1 MSTEHIITVV
11 AEADLEELLPLLRG
25 YCEFYAVDPTDEALL
40 AVSRALIA
48 DPEREGVQL
57 IARDPEGNAVGFAT
71 VYWTWQTLN
80 AARLGVMND
89 LFIAPEGRG
98 TGLAERLIAAC
109 RERAADHGAAELA
122 WQTAND
128 NHRAQKVYDRIGGSR
143 SDRWLDYSL
152 PTR

>member
-1 MSTEHIITVV
+1 MSTEHVITVV

-25 YCEFYAVDPTDEALL
+25 YCEFYEVDPTDEALL

-57 IARDPEGNAVGFAT
+57 IARDPAGQAVGFAT

-109 RERAADHGAAELA
+109 RERAADRGAAELS
-122 WQTAND
+122 WQTARD

-143 SDRWLDYSL
+143 SDHWLDYSL